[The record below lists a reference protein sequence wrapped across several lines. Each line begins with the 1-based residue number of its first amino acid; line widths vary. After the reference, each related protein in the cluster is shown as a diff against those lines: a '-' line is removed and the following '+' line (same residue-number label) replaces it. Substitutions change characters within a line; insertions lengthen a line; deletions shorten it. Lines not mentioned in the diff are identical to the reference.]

1 MAKKILIKCPKCGTY
16 HEAKVGFFQSKILK
30 CGCGY
35 KIDLAAESIQTKV
48 CPHCGNSVTYDSTD
62 YEAKCPVCGELINK
76 KEDLIASISLTCPT
90 CSCKITVN
98 KNDSVAT
105 CPMCGDKIDVQALIK
120 KEEAKKLGQASVIKY
135 DGANNIFVYKHPIE
149 DFNCGT
155 QLIVHESQEAIFFK
169 DGKAYDTFGAGRYT
183 LSKSNMPL
191 LEDLY
196 KSDDP
201 NQVLHSEIYFVNK
214 TTQMNIKWGTDSK
227 VRLLDPESNIYV
239 EIGACGTFNMA
250 VADARKLLIKLVG
263 TEKSFGQDDLMGTE
277 GYGTEYMSG
286 KFKSLVMN
294 KVKSNLARIIV
305 NSKISVITIDQ
316 YIDLISERMKDVINE
331 VLAEYGLYMP
341 QFFITTIILPDD
353 DPNYQRLK
361 QQYAEKTLRVRDEE
375 IKAAEAKAR
384 QDRIII
390 EHETDAKVKVVDS
403 QGYVDTLKMK
413 AEADA
418 EAYKV
423 MAMAEAEGYRAK
435 AMAEADEMK
444 AKGYTYK
451 DETSRIVAQNAT
463 LNGALGGDGGAM
475 NAVGQVAS
483 LGVAFGTV
491 GAVSKMTKDAMKPIM
506 DDVNE
511 MAGIKSA
518 EENAG
523 WTCPVCGKSGITS
536 NFCPDCGIKKPEV
549 TVTWT
554 CPNCGK
560 KDITSRFC
568 PDCGSEKAEK

>member
-1 MAKKILIKCPKCGTY
+1 
-16 HEAKVGFFQSKILK
+16 
-30 CGCGY
+30 
-35 KIDLAAESIQTKV
+35 
-48 CPHCGNSVTYDSTD
+48 
-62 YEAKCPVCGELINK
+62 
-76 KEDLIASISLTCPT
+76 
-90 CSCKITVN
+90 
-98 KNDSVAT
+98 
-105 CPMCGDKIDVQALIK
+105 
-120 KEEAKKLGQASVIKY
+120 
-135 DGANNIFVYKHPIE
+135 
-149 DFNCGT
+149 
-155 QLIVHESQEAIFFK
+155 
-169 DGKAYDTFGAGRYT
+169 
-183 LSKSNMPL
+183 MPL

-196 KSDDP
+196 KSDDQ

-250 VADARKLLIKLVG
+250 VADSRKLLIKLVG
-263 TEKSFGQDDLMGTE
+263 TEKSFGQDDLMGAE

-305 NSKISVITIDQ
+305 NSKINVITIDQ

-390 EHETDAKVKVVDS
+390 EHETDAKVKVVDL

-423 MAMAEAEGYRAK
+423 MAI
-435 AMAEADEMK
+435 AEADEMK

-451 DETSRIVAQNAT
+451 DETSRIMAQSAI

-483 LGVAFGTV
+483 LGVALGTV
-491 GAVSKMTKDAMKPIM
+491 GAVSKMTKDAMKPVM
-506 DDVNE
+506 DDVSE
-511 MAGIKSA
+511 MAGIKPT
-518 EENAG
+518 EENVG

-568 PDCGSEKAEK
+568 PDCGSEKA

>member
-1 MAKKILIKCPKCGTY
+1 M
-16 HEAKVGFFQSKILK
+16 E
-30 CGCGY
+30 
-35 KIDLAAESIQTKV
+35 
-48 CPHCGNSVTYDSTD
+48 
-62 YEAKCPVCGELINK
+62 
-76 KEDLIASISLTCPT
+76 IAQI
-90 CSCKITVN
+90 
-98 KNDSVAT
+98 
-105 CPMCGDKIDVQALIK
+105 
-120 KEEAKKLGQASVIKY
+120 IKY
-135 DGANNIFVYKHPIE
+135 EGDNKTFIWKHPCE
-149 DFNCGT
+149 DFNSLT

-183 LSKSNMPL
+183 LSESNMPL

-201 NQVLHSEIYFVNK
+201 NQVLPTEIYFVNK

-250 VADARKLLIKLVG
+250 VGDFRKMLIKLVG

-294 KVKSNLARIIV
+294 KVKANLARIIV
-305 NSKISVITIDQ
+305 NSKISIITIDQ
-316 YIDLISERMKDVINE
+316 YMDLISERMKDVING

-375 IKAAEAKAR
+375 IKTAEAKAR
-384 QDRIII
+384 QERVII
-390 EHETDAKVKVVDS
+390 EHETDAKTKFVDS
-403 QGYVDTLKMK
+403 QGYADSLKMQ

-444 AKGYTYK
+444 AKDYTYK
-451 DETSRIVAQNAT
+451 DETSRMVAQGAM

-475 NAVGQVAS
+475 SAVGQVAG
-483 LGVAFGTV
+483 LGVALGTV
-491 GAVSKMTKDAMKPIM
+491 GAVSQMTKDAMKPIM

-511 MAGIKSA
+511 MVGVKPA
-518 EENAG
+518 EENAA
-523 WTCPVCGKSGITS
+523 WTCPMCGKSGITS
-536 NFCPDCGIKKPEV
+536 KFCPDCGVKKPE
-549 TVTWT
+549 TAATWT

-560 KDITSRFC
+560 TGITSRFC
-568 PDCGSEKAEK
+568 PDCGTEKA